1 MKKTEINSR
10 ILKVKFP
17 SELPRSQRSINDL
30 HRYKA
35 NELKNIL
42 FYQAPLLCENLM
54 AGIEYIEHFFAYI
67 TSMRL
72 MNQKKIERQDLS
84 DADCLIEFFVKSYEK
99 YYIIEQ
105 TKDYRLKDFIFEISN
120 KKNKRDNS
128 TEQNINKKSK

>member
-99 YYIIEQ
+99 YYGKENLTYNLHAHLHLPSQ
-105 TKDYRLKDFIFEISN
+105 VANHGSLFYTSCFPFEG
-120 KKNKRDNS
+120 K
-128 TEQNINKKSK
+128 